1 LAPGIVIGFTL
12 AVFNGK
18 HIQMSDLTLYIGNK
32 NYSSWSLRP
41 WIAMRVF
48 DIPFREVLIPFDFDS
63 GNPDIKAISPSGRV
77 PLLIDGRFNIWESVA
92 ILEYLAEL
100 FPEKA
105 IWPTGRAARALA
117 RSISSEM
124 ATGFSALR
132 NHCPF
137 NMHRAP
143 KALVDPSVLSPD
155 VTRIDAI
162 WKSCLE
168 MSGGPFL
175 FGEFSA
181 ADAMYAPIVSRF
193 SSFDLMPSETAAAY
207 MSAIKSLP
215 AWSEWEGEA
224 LKESWIVTQSEI

>member
-1 LAPGIVIGFTL
+1 
-12 AVFNGK
+12 
-18 HIQMSDLTLYIGNK
+18 MSDLTLYIGNK

-48 DIPFREVLIPFDFDS
+48 NIPFREVLIPFDFGS
-63 GNPDIKAISPSGRV
+63 GNPDIKAVSVSGRV
-77 PLLIDGRFNIWESVA
+77 PLLTDGGVKIWETVA

-105 IWPTGRAARALA
+105 IWPSDRTARAVA
-117 RSISSEM
+117 RAISSEM
-124 ATGFSALR
+124 ATGFFSLR

-137 NMHRAP
+137 NMHRIP
-143 KALVDPSVLSPD
+143 KPLADPSLLSAD
-155 VTRIDAI
+155 VNRIDAI

-168 MSGGPFL
+168 TSGGPFL
-175 FGEFSA
+175 FGKFSA
-181 ADAMYAPIVSRF
+181 ADAMYAPVVSRF
-193 SSFDLMPSETAAAY
+193 NTYDLTPSDTAAAY

-215 AWSEWEGEA
+215 AWSEWESEA